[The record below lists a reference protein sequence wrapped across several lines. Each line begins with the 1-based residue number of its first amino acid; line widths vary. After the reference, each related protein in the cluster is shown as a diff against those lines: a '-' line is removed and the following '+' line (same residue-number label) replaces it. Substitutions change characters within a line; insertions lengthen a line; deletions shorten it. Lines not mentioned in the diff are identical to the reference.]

1 MAKKNQ
7 TPQTNTVQ
15 AAISPSMPW
24 WQNKFYISILIIA
37 LSFMLYSNTLSH
49 QFTLDDPIVLTE
61 NMFTVKG
68 FSGIKD
74 IWTHDSFF
82 GYFKSEEKI
91 QLVAGG
97 RYRPL
102 TPTMFAIGWQL
113 FGNSPYWGHFLN
125 ILCYALTCIL
135 LYVVLLRLLKNTE
148 YRHVVAVATTFLF
161 LTHPLHTEAIAN
173 IKGLDEIMTL
183 MGSLAAVHFSFKAFD
198 RQENGQRAN
207 IIAAII
213 FFLALTA
220 KENAI
225 MFVFILPLMYYF
237 FTDAPFGK
245 IWKQT
250 LYFIIPAV
258 VFVFIRGAIIGW
270 KFQTNLGELMNNP
283 FIKIVDGKYI
293 LFTTAERLATVMFT
307 LGKYIILLF
316 LPHPLTH
323 DYYPRQIEMKGFG
336 DWQVLLS
343 LAAYAG
349 LVFLFIKSLK
359 TKNIIGFGIAF
370 YLITLAIVANIFFP
384 IGTNMGERFLFMP
397 SIGFCL
403 IIAYF
408 GYTLLKKMPSTV
420 GLAALAL
427 VLGLYSFKTISRNPA
442 WKDNYTLFLSDI
454 NSSPNSAKLR
464 NALGGETIAQA
475 QKEKD
480 PKKQTAM
487 FDEAMT
493 HLQKAVEIHPR
504 FKNAYLLMGNSY
516 NYKKDFE
523 KAIENYKKCLEIE
536 PDDKDAKHNLSITYR
551 YYGIYYLEQK
561 KDIPNA
567 IRCLEE
573 VYKYK
578 PDDIESI
585 RMLGLAAG
593 LKGDHSKAIEHL
605 TKVIQKLPNDAK
617 AYYDLSI
624 AYASLNNVQKSAE
637 MRQKA
642 AALNP
647 QFK

>member
-1 MAKKNQ
+1 
-7 TPQTNTVQ
+7 
-15 AAISPSMPW
+15 
-24 WQNKFYISILIIA
+24 
-37 LSFMLYSNTLSH
+37 
-49 QFTLDDPIVLTE
+49 
-61 NMFTVKG
+61 
-68 FSGIKD
+68 
-74 IWTHDSFF
+74 
-82 GYFKSEEKI
+82 
-91 QLVAGG
+91 
-97 RYRPL
+97 
-102 TPTMFAIGWQL
+102 
-113 FGNSPYWGHFLN
+113 
-125 ILCYALTCIL
+125 
-135 LYVVLLRLLKNTE
+135 
-148 YRHVVAVATTFLF
+148 
-161 LTHPLHTEAIAN
+161 
-173 IKGLDEIMTL
+173 
-183 MGSLAAVHFSFKAFD
+183 
-198 RQENGQRAN
+198 
-207 IIAAII
+207 
-213 FFLALTA
+213 
-220 KENAI
+220 
-225 MFVFILPLMYYF
+225 
-237 FTDAPFGK
+237 
-245 IWKQT
+245 
-250 LYFIIPAV
+250 
-258 VFVFIRGAIIGW
+258 
-270 KFQTNLGELMNNP
+270 
-283 FIKIVDGKYI
+283 
-293 LFTTAERLATVMFT
+293 MFT